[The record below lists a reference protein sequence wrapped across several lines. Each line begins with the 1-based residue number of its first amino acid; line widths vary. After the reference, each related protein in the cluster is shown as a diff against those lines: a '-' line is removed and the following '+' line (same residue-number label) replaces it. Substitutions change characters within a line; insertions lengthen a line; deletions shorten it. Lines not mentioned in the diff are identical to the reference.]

1 MTTAKSQESNW
12 NSHPKKENDIFDIKK
27 SAAVELNSIKE
38 QTIKEVEDVIKFD
51 YEFSLG
57 SFAYEYD
64 LNAPEFGDEINLKE
78 ALHLELA
85 LRKDDENTQT
95 IDYKLTNDE
104 NIALL
109 TGANSGGKTTL
120 LETLT
125 QISIMAQMG
134 LPVSASEAK
143 IKLFDE
149 IYHFQRK
156 GH

>member
-1 MTTAKSQESNW
+1 M
-12 NSHPKKENDIFDIKK
+12 
-27 SAAVELNSIKE
+27 
-38 QTIKEVEDVIKFD
+38 
-51 YEFSLG
+51 
-57 SFAYEYD
+57 
-64 LNAPEFGDEINLKE
+64 
-78 ALHLELA
+78 A

-143 IKLFDE
+143 IK
-149 IYHFQRK
+149 II
-156 GH
+156 